1 MIARALVAL
10 IALALAACATVPSAP
25 ASPARLVEWTDL
37 DAGDPLPPMRVAVW
51 LPPGYDG
58 AAGRPYPVL
67 YMWDGQNLFDPATT
81 HYGKAWMMQEVM
93 ANVVATGR
101 GEPHIVVGIWSPP
114 GADRYRVYLPPP
126 LYHGLATTPDLQAGI
141 RRMAGGAPAGDAMLT
156 WVADTLKPRVD
167 AAFRTRGGARDTT
180 IAGASMGGLMACY
193 ALIERPEIFGR
204 AGCLSSHLML
214 VNPELAKAHRGAIE
228 GAWRDYL
235 AARLGTPA
243 GRRAWLDHGTLGL
256 DANYAPFQDAVAR
269 DFAANGW
276 REGDD
281 MAARVFTG
289 TDHDE
294 NAWGARMA
302 DVLAWLWR

>member
-1 MIARALVAL
+1 MIGRVIGALL
-10 IALALAACATVPSAP
+10 ALALAACVTVPPAP

-37 DAGDPLPPMRVAVW
+37 QAGDPLPPMRVTVW

-58 AAGRPYPVL
+58 AAGRRYPVL
-67 YMWDGQNLFDPATT
+67 YMWDGQNLFDPRAT
-81 HYGKAWMMQEVM
+81 HYGKAWMMQDVL
-93 ANVVATGR
+93 ADVVATGR

-141 RRMAGGAPAGDAMLT
+141 RRMAGGAPAGDAMLAWT
-156 WVADTLKPRVD
+156 ADTLKPRVD
-167 AAFRTRGGARDTT
+167 AAFRTRPGPRDTT

-193 ALIERPEIFGR
+193 ALIERPEVFGR
-204 AGCLSSHLML
+204 AACISSHLML
-214 VNPELAKAHRGAIE
+214 VDPPLASQHRGAIE
-228 GAWRDYL
+228 QAWRAYL
-235 AARLGTPA
+235 AARLGKPD

-256 DANYAPFQDAVAR
+256 DANYAPFQLAVAQG
-269 DFAANGW
+269 FAEQGW
-276 REGDD
+276 REGEDITK
-281 MAARVFTG
+281 RVFAG

-302 DVLAWLWR
+302 VVLAWLWR

>member
-10 IALALAACATVPSAP
+10 LALALAACATVPPAP
-25 ASPARLVEWTDL
+25 ASPARLVEWTEL
-37 DAGDPLPPMRVAVW
+37 EAGNPLPPMRVTVW
-51 LPPGYDG
+51 LPPGYDS
-58 AAGRPYPVL
+58 AAGRRYPVL

-93 ANVVATGR
+93 ADLVATQR
-101 GEPHIVVGIWSPP
+101 AEPHIVVGIWSPP

-126 LYHGLATTPDLQAGI
+126 LYRGVGETPDLQAVM
-141 RRMAGGAPAGDAMLT
+141 RRMAGGEPAGDAMLA
-156 WVADTLKPRVD
+156 WAADTLKPRVD
-167 AAFRTRGGARDTT
+167 ATFRTRTGPRDTT

-193 ALIERPEIFGR
+193 ALSERPDVFGR

-214 VNPELAKAHRGAIE
+214 VDPDLAKTHRGAIE
-228 GAWRDYL
+228 GAWRAYL
-235 AARLGTPA
+235 AARLGPPD

-256 DANYAPFQDAVAR
+256 DANYAPFQVAVAR
-269 DFAANGW
+269 SFAAQSW
-276 REGDD
+276 REGED
-281 MAARVFTG
+281 MTARVFAG